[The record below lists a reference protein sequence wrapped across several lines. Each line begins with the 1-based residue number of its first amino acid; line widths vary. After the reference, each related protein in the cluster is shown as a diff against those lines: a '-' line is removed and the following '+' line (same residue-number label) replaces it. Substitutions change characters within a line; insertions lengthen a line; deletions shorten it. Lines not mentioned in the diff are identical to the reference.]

1 MKSGKS
7 TAQSRLGM
15 DKELIERVV
24 KNDAALASLV
34 GTLSQ
39 MGRRARVPMPEQRAA
54 IRARLLQSSAETNL
68 TAFETRIGW
77 IGLAW
82 NARGIVTLLLPR
94 PTRAHALRDLQREY
108 PDAIVRER
116 APAEM
121 VRELEEYVEGQRRS
135 FDLPLDWSSIKPFQ
149 RAVLQAAS
157 TIPFG
162 ETRSY
167 GWIARQIGKPRAA
180 RAVGRALG
188 ANPIPIILPCH
199 RVINS
204 NGELGGYGGGLPLKV
219 KLLRLEGAAL
229 NL

>member
-1 MKSGKS
+1 
-7 TAQSRLGM
+7 M
-15 DKELIERVV
+15 DEELIGRVV
-24 KNDAALASLV
+24 KNDAALSALAE
-34 GTLSQ
+34 TLSR
-39 MGRRARVPMPEQRAA
+39 MRRRARVPASENRAV
-54 IRARLLQSSAETNL
+54 IRARLVDSFAETNL
-68 TAFETRIGW
+68 AIIETRIGW

-82 NARGIVTLLLPR
+82 NSRGLVALNLPR
-94 PTRAHALRDLQREY
+94 STRGRARRDLQREY
-108 PDAIVRER
+108 PDGIVHEH

-121 VRELEEYVEGQRRS
+121 IRELEEYAAGRRRA

-167 GWIARQIGKPRAA
+167 GWIAQKIGNPKAA
-180 RAVGRALG
+180 RAVGQALG
-188 ANPIPIILPCH
+188 ANPIPIVLPCH

-204 NGELGGYGGGLPLKV
+204 NGRLGGYGGGLPMKVMLLK
-219 KLLRLEGAAL
+219 LEGVAL

>member
-1 MKSGKS
+1 
-7 TAQSRLGM
+7 M
-15 DKELIERVV
+15 DEELIGRVV
-24 KNDAALASLV
+24 KNDAALSALAE
-34 GTLSQ
+34 TLSR
-39 MGRRARVPMPEQRAA
+39 MRRRARVPASENRAA
-54 IRARLLQSSAETNL
+54 TRARLVDSFAETNL
-68 TAFETRIGW
+68 AIIETRIGW

-82 NARGIVTLLLPR
+82 NSRGLVALNLPR
-94 PTRAHALRDLQREY
+94 SPRGRARRDLQREY
-108 PDAIVRER
+108 PDGIVHEH

-121 VRELEEYVEGQRRS
+121 IRELEEYAAGRRRA

-167 GWIARQIGKPRAA
+167 GWIAQKIGNPKAA
-180 RAVGRALG
+180 RAVGQALG
-188 ANPIPIILPCH
+188 ANPIPIVLPCH

-204 NGELGGYGGGLPLKV
+204 NGRLGGYGGGLPMKVMLLK
-219 KLLRLEGAAL
+219 LEGVAL

>member
-1 MKSGKS
+1 
-7 TAQSRLGM
+7 M
-15 DKELIERVV
+15 DEELIGRVV
-24 KNDAALASLV
+24 KNDAALSALAE
-34 GTLSQ
+34 TLSR
-39 MGRRARVPMPEQRAA
+39 MRRRARVPASENRAA
-54 IRARLLQSSAETNL
+54 IRARLVDSFAETSL
-68 TAFETRIGW
+68 AIIETRIGW

-82 NARGIVTLLLPR
+82 NSRGLVALNLPR
-94 PTRAHALRDLQREY
+94 STRGRARRDLQREY
-108 PDAIVRER
+108 PDGIVHEH

-121 VRELEEYVEGQRRS
+121 IRELEEYAAGRRRA

-167 GWIARQIGKPRAA
+167 GWIAQKIGNPKAA
-180 RAVGRALG
+180 RAVGQALG
-188 ANPIPIILPCH
+188 ANPIPIVLPCH

-204 NGELGGYGGGLPLKV
+204 NGRLGGYGGGLPMKVMLLK
-219 KLLRLEGAAL
+219 LEGVAL